1 MNETRLPRVVLAD
14 DEQHIRMLIKRI
26 LMSVRYEV
34 VGEATN
40 GNEAIELFNKE
51 KPDMLL
57 LDINMPFKN
66 GDAVLQEV
74 ISKYPEAVVIMLTS
88 VSDLESVKRCLD
100 HGAANFIRK
109 DTPLNEIKSIITQ
122 TWESHIE
129 SRISGNA

>member
-40 GNEAIELFNKE
+40 GNEAIDLFNKE

>member
-40 GNEAIELFNKE
+40 GNEAKDLFNKE